1 MLFTSR
7 VSAAYGKLTHSQK
20 VVANYVDEN
29 YEDIAFSTLEEL
41 AEKIGVSTTTVIRF
55 ARALDY
61 SGFSEMQDSIKK
73 EIQTKGSLPDR
84 LERAAAS
91 SGNDLLEEA
100 FSTDIKNIQLTLA
113 GLHADDLEKAIE
125 MISGAN
131 NIYVLGMRSSFSLAH
146 YMVSRLGEIKR
157 NVHFIQTTGLIYPEE
172 IVNAEAGDVCIAY
185 IFPRYSRIGINIL
198 AWMRS
203 RGIKVV
209 LFTSN
214 NDLPV
219 KAYGDVCF
227 NCSIKSVS
235 CKNSLTAP
243 MCLTNYLVAE
253 LALRNYEEAHDV
265 LSRTEEIL
273 STGFYLGI

>member
-1 MLFTSR
+1 MLFTSKI
-7 VSAAYGKLTHSQK
+7 SAAYGALTHSQK
-20 VVANYVDEN
+20 IVANYVGEN

-84 LERAAAS
+84 LERAAVS

-113 GLHADDLEKAIE
+113 GLQAGELERAIE
-125 MISGAN
+125 MISDAR

-157 NVHFIQTTGLIYPEE
+157 NVHFIQTTGLI
-172 IVNAEAGDVCIAY
+172 G
-185 IFPRYSRIGINIL
+185 
-198 AWMRS
+198 
-203 RGIKVV
+203 
-209 LFTSN
+209 
-214 NDLPV
+214 
-219 KAYGDVCF
+219 
-227 NCSIKSVS
+227 
-235 CKNSLTAP
+235 
-243 MCLTNYLVAE
+243 
-253 LALRNYEEAHDV
+253 
-265 LSRTEEIL
+265 
-273 STGFYLGI
+273 

>member
-1 MLFTSR
+1 MLFTSK

-100 FSTDIKNIQLTLA
+100 FSTDIKKIQLTQ
-113 GLHADDLEKAIE
+113 GC
-125 MISGAN
+125 MQTIS
-131 NIYVLGMRSSFSLAH
+131 
-146 YMVSRLGEIKR
+146 KR
-157 NVHFIQTTGLIYPEE
+157 Q
-172 IVNAEAGDVCIAY
+172 
-185 IFPRYSRIGINIL
+185 S
-198 AWMRS
+198 
-203 RGIKVV
+203 K
-209 LFTSN
+209 
-214 NDLPV
+214 
-219 KAYGDVCF
+219 
-227 NCSIKSVS
+227 
-235 CKNSLTAP
+235 
-243 MCLTNYLVAE
+243 
-253 LALRNYEEAHDV
+253 
-265 LSRTEEIL
+265 
-273 STGFYLGI
+273 

>member
-1 MLFTSR
+1 MLFTSK

-84 LERAAAS
+84 LERAVVS

-125 MISGAN
+125 MISGAKK
-131 NIYVLGMRSSFSLAH
+131 IYVLGMRSSFSPP
-146 YMVSRLGEIKR
+146 STPRSPR
-157 NVHFIQTTGLIYPEE
+157 NSVRTPSL
-172 IVNAEAGDVCIAY
+172 V
-185 IFPRYSRIGINIL
+185 
-198 AWMRS
+198 MRS
-203 RGIKVV
+203 TQEELLEALR
-209 LFTSN
+209 
-214 NDLPV
+214 V
-219 KAYGDVCF
+219 KAG
-227 NCSIKSVS
+227 
-235 CKNSLTAP
+235 SL
-243 MCLTNYLVAE
+243 V
-253 LALRNYEEAHDV
+253 
-265 LSRTEEIL
+265 
-273 STGFYLGI
+273 

>member
-1 MLFTSR
+1 MLFTSK

-84 LERAAAS
+84 LERAVVS

-131 NIYVLGMRSSFSLAH
+131 KIYVLGMRSSFSLAH
-146 YMVSRLGEIKR
+146 YMVCL
-157 NVHFIQTTGLIYPEE
+157 LY
-172 IVNAEAGDVCIAY
+172 
-185 IFPRYSRIGINIL
+185 
-198 AWMRS
+198 
-203 RGIKVV
+203 
-209 LFTSN
+209 TS
-214 NDLPV
+214 D
-219 KAYGDVCF
+219 AAD
-227 NCSIKSVS
+227 
-235 CKNSLTAP
+235 
-243 MCLTNYLVAE
+243 E
-253 LALRNYEEAHDV
+253 
-265 LSRTEEIL
+265 
-273 STGFYLGI
+273 